1 MDGQTLQ
8 GIFESPNFSLWNPA
22 SEAFNLAQQKAQ
34 QGLQAA
40 QGQEQRAQAMQPLEQ
55 QHKAAVTGYNQA
67 LTNQLVDK
75 QAGQLPAADRMKQA
89 MAEYRQKMNES
100 QSAEEDAKMQ
110 RRMQYAEMASKNNG
124 VLPLE
129 YMNSLPEDERSFY
142 ANPQAT
148 QRTQALAKAWYD
160 THPKTLSAKAKQDAD
175 YKKAIDAA
183 RIMAESRVQS
193 ASAGKGGSGILK
205 TIDSKLIALQDDL
218 GNAKTPEEAQY
229 IKDQIEYFQ
238 SYAAKKARDQ
248 ALARQAGNPDLA
260 GRIPT
265 LSGEPSPNIA
275 PPERGGAPKSTPK
288 PLTYKTPDDVKAAFK
303 SGKLTKEQAIQLLQK
318 EHGMQ

>member
-1 MDGQTLQ
+1 MVATGL
-8 GIFESPNFSLWNPA
+8 PALFSQSNP
-22 SEAFNLAQQKAQ
+22 FLAQMGVQSFNQDQAKAQ
-34 QGLQAA
+34 QALQAA

-55 QHKAAVTGYNQA
+55 VHKQATTGYNQA
-67 LTNQLVDK
+67 LTQQLTDK
-75 QAGQLPAADRMKQA
+75 KAGELPAKEKMTLA
-89 MAEYRQKMNES
+89 MSEYRKKMS
-100 QSAEEDAKMQ
+100 DAQAAEEDTKMQ
-110 RRMQYAEMASKNNG
+110 RRMQYAEMAAKNGG

-129 YMNSLPEDERSFY
+129 YLNQLEEGERRHF
-142 ANPQAT
+142 ANPKAVAT
-148 QRTQALAKAWYD
+148 TQQLAKAWYD

-238 SYAAKKARDQ
+238 SYAAKKAQDQ

-275 PPERGGAPKSTPK
+275 PPERGGAPKPPSK